1 MPPKAQYQ
9 PESEEQAVKEGV
21 SKVLTGLVAAVL
33 VVAALTSWVTI
44 SPGHVGIVFNKMQGG
59 VQPVALSQGYH
70 FRTPL
75 ITTIT
80 EYPVSLRTYSEIGT
94 GEGVDKSS
102 SLVDLP
108 TVEGQHIQQAI
119 SIVYNVQP
127 EKAFEVFNKFQGQ
140 SIENIESS
148 FIRRSVVSTAGIVF
162 GKYSITD
169 IASKKGEIQDKITEQ
184 LRDQLGPWG
193 FYVDKVNL
201 AQSVYPESI
210 EKSLQA
216 KSEAQQAAETA
227 KFHLLQAETD
237 AKASVA
243 KAEGAAKAYQLE
255 RQQLTP
261 ELIKLKALDVQ
272 KQAIEK
278 WNGQLPQTML
288 GSGSTPMIDLRGTSG
303 AKAE

>member
-1 MPPKAQYQ
+1 MPPKMTFQ
-9 PESEEQAVKEGV
+9 SDEQAAKEGV
-21 SKVLTGLVAAVL
+21 SKVLTGLTVAVL
-33 VVAALTSWVTI
+33 LVAVLTSWVTI
-44 SPGHVGIVFNKMQGG
+44 TPGHVGIVFNKIRGG
-59 VQPVALSQGYH
+59 VQPVALHQGYN
-70 FRTPL
+70 FRWPL
-75 ITTIT
+75 VESIT
-80 EYPVSLRTYSEIGT
+80 EYPVSLRTYSEIGA
-94 GEGVDKSS
+94 GEGSDKSN

-108 TVEGQHIQQAI
+108 TIEGQHIQQAI

-127 EKAFEVFNKFQGQ
+127 EKAFEVFNKFQGAPIET
-140 SIENIESS
+140 IENS

-184 LRDQLGPWG
+184 LRDQMTPWG

-216 KSEAQQAAETA
+216 KSEAQQQAETA
-227 KFHLLQAETD
+227 KYHLLQAETD
-237 AKASVA
+237 AKAVLA
-243 KAEGAAKAYQLE
+243 KAEGTSKAYQLE

-261 ELIKLKALDVQ
+261 ELIKLRALEVQ

-278 WNGQLPQTML
+278 WDGKLPETML
-288 GSGSTPMIDLRGTSG
+288 GSGSTPMINLRT
-303 AKAE
+303 AETKE